1 MLYVAILVFL
11 GRLNEKIDNGTFGT
25 GCCAVMV
32 LCYIAGARYR
42 QVNYGL
48 LIRNITD
55 EDNGIYTCA
64 AEVQSTGALSQ
75 RDIEVIVYC
84 KFTAEFF

>member
-1 MLYVAILVFL
+1 VTHLIVDVMFSCCY
-11 GRLNEKIDNGTFGT
+11 T
-25 GCCAVMV
+25 GS
-32 LCYIAGARYR
+32 RYR

-55 EDNGIYTCA
+55 ADNGIYTCA
-64 AEVQSTGALSQ
+64 AEVQSAGSLAQ

-84 KFTAEFF
+84 KFITELF